1 MLMYKLNGEDKGS
14 TIAINRIVCQI
25 LGLDPESVIYPDCAT
40 ADLPELTDADANKAV
55 CFDTTDSVMKVW
67 DGDSRETLVLS

>member
-40 ADLPELTDADANKAV
+40 ADLPELADADAGKAV
-55 CFDTTDSVMKVW
+55 CFDTTDSEMKVW
-67 DGDSRETLVLS
+67 DGDSRETLALS